1 MNNTK
6 VRQSNLELCRIVAI
20 LLVVLLHSN
29 FGWCGWPSSI
39 DDCNIP
45 MLFVEAFA
53 IVGVNVFVMITGYFS
68 TNLKTKSIINL
79 FYICLFYAVV
89 RLLYGVATGHVNPKD
104 IFFISSS
111 NWFIPS
117 YLGLLLFTPMLNA
130 IDRQKYSL
138 GGILILLLLYEIWFG
153 YLPAMA
159 QIEPGFNHGY
169 SVISFAVI
177 YLLARYIRLYGIA
190 KWIRKSSLTIYV
202 ICSVL
207 IGIEAYILLYRYSG
221 SVHNVSNV
229 INFIAYSYCNPLV
242 ILSSVAFFLTFEKME
257 IGYLKVINYVAQSVL
272 AVLLILR

>member
-89 RLLYGVATGHVNPKD
+89 RLLYGVQQDMLIPR
-104 IFFISSS
+104 IFS
-111 NWFIPS
+111 
-117 YLGLLLFTPMLNA
+117 LFP
-130 IDRQKYSL
+130 
-138 GGILILLLLYEIWFG
+138 
-153 YLPAMA
+153 
-159 QIEPGFNHGY
+159 
-169 SVISFAVI
+169 
-177 YLLARYIRLYGIA
+177 
-190 KWIRKSSLTIYV
+190 
-202 ICSVL
+202 VL
-207 IGIEAYILLYRYSG
+207 IG
-221 SVHNVSNV
+221 
-229 INFIAYSYCNPLV
+229 
-242 ILSSVAFFLTFEKME
+242 LS
-257 IGYLKVINYVAQSVL
+257 
-272 AVLLILR
+272 LLILVCCFLHLCLMLLIGKSIAWEGY

>member
-1 MNNTK
+1 M
-6 VRQSNLELCRIVAI
+6 LIPRIFSLFPV
-20 LLVVLLHSN
+20 LLVYPFLS
-29 FGWCGWPSSI
+29 W
-39 DDCNIP
+39 
-45 MLFVEAFA
+45 FVAFY
-53 IVGVNVFVMITGYFS
+53 T
-68 TNLKTKSIINL
+68 
-79 FYICLFYAVV
+79 YA
-89 RLLYGVATGHVNPKD
+89 
-104 IFFISSS
+104 
-111 NWFIPS
+111 
-117 YLGLLLFTPMLNA
+117 NA

-202 ICSVL
+202 ICSVF
-207 IGIEAYILLYRYSG
+207 IGFEAYILLYRYSG

-257 IGYLKVINYVAQSVL
+257 IGYLKVINSVAQSVL
-272 AVLLILR
+272 AVLLIHSSSTLNPQMKLYFRNILYEGNYGGIVVFLWVLGILGIFIISILIDSVRIYFYKLVGQWLVAKANLLVNKISNNLK